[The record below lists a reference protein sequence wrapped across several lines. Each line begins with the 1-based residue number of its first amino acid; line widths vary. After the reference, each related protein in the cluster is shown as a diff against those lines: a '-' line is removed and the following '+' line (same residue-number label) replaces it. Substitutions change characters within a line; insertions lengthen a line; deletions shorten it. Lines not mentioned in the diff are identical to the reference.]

1 MATSEWLLL
10 RLPSGADEAA
20 TWAVADASG
29 AVAAASATGIDP
41 AAAAAGR
48 NVALVVPAADVAL
61 FAVQLPPASEQRQLQ
76 LVPFA
81 LEEQVSE
88 DLDQLHFAIGARDGD
103 TGLVPVAVA
112 ARERM
117 AQWLAQAAALGVRP
131 KAMFAE
137 SDLAPL
143 VPGHVTLLLSG
154 EQIILRNDG
163 GRPVAF
169 PADDP
174 PLALAAL
181 LGAGTDTSTVNLV
194 IHASPE
200 DWERHEAALESL
212 RAQVATF
219 RVQLFTSGML
229 GAIAPGITGS
239 SPVNLLQG
247 AFKVQS
253 PAANHWQRWR
263 TAALLL
269 LGLLLLHTAGTLW
282 QLRQQNQES
291 ARLDAEISRVY
302 GSIFPGQ
309 SPGPAPR
316 RAIEARLQAV
326 AGGGAQSGELMPM
339 LAALAAARQ
348 NVPAA
353 RLESM
358 NFRPG
363 TLQLRLSAPD
373 AATLEQ
379 YSQALKAG
387 GYGANVSSGNQ
398 GPSGFEGVI
407 DVTESGT

>member
-10 RLPSGADEAA
+10 RPPSGADEAA
-20 TWAVADASG
+20 AWAVADASG
-29 AVAAASATGIDP
+29 ALVDESSTGRDV

-48 NVALVVPAADVAL
+48 SVALVVSAADVAL
-61 FAVQLPPASEQRQLQ
+61 FGVQLPPASEQRQLQ

-88 DLDQLHFAIGARDGD
+88 DLDQLHFAVGPRDGA

-112 ARERM
+112 GRERM
-117 AQWLAQAAALGVRP
+117 EQWLAQAAALGVRP

-143 VPGHVTLLLSG
+143 LPGHVTLLLSG
-154 EQIILRNDG
+154 EQIILRNDR

-174 PLALAAL
+174 QLALATM
-181 LGAGTDTSTVNLV
+181 LGSEADGGNVNLA
-194 IHASPE
+194 IYSSPE

-212 RAQVATF
+212 RTQVASF
-219 RVQLFTSGML
+219 RVQLFTSGLL
-229 GAIAPGITGS
+229 GAIAPGITDS
-239 SPVNLLQG
+239 AAVNLLQG

-263 TAALLL
+263 TAAMLL

-282 QLRQQNQES
+282 ELRRQNQES
-291 ARLDAEISRVY
+291 ARLNDEISRVY

-348 NVPAA
+348 NVPSA

-363 TLQLRLSAPD
+363 TLQLRVAAPD

-387 GYGANVSSGNQ
+387 GYGANVSSGSQ
-398 GPSGFEGVI
+398 SPSGFEGVI
-407 DVTESGT
+407 DVTEAGT

>member
-10 RLPSGADEAA
+10 RLPSRADEAA
-20 TWAVADASG
+20 TWAVADAAG
-29 AVAAASATGIDP
+29 AVVAASAAGMDP
-41 AAAAAGR
+41 ASAAAGR

-61 FAVQLPPASEQRQLQ
+61 FAVQLPPANEQRQLQ

-88 DLDQLHFAIGARDGD
+88 DLDELHFAIGTRDGE

-112 ARERM
+112 GRERM
-117 AQWLAQAAALGVRP
+117 GQWLAQAAALGVRP
-131 KAMFAE
+131 KALFAE

-143 VPGHVTLLLSG
+143 LPGHVTLLLSG
-154 EQIILRNDG
+154 EQLILRNDR

-174 PLALAAL
+174 QLAMATL
-181 LGAGTDTSTVNLV
+181 LGVEGDAGNVNLA
-194 IHASPE
+194 IYASPE
-200 DWERHEAALESL
+200 DWAGHEPALESL
-212 RAQVATF
+212 RAQVATS

-229 GAIAPGITGS
+229 GAIAPGIAGS
-239 SPVNLLQG
+239 NPVNLLQG
-247 AFKVQS
+247 AFKLQS

-269 LGLLLLHTAGTLW
+269 LGLLVLHTAGTLW
-282 QLRQQNQES
+282 ELRRQNQES
-291 ARLDAEISRVY
+291 ARLAEEISRVY
-302 GSIFPGQ
+302 GTIFPGQ

-326 AGGGAQSGELMPM
+326 AGGGVQGGELMPM

-348 NVPAA
+348 NVPSA

-358 NFRPG
+358 NFRQG
-363 TLQLRLSAPD
+363 TLQLRVSAPD
-373 AATLEQ
+373 AATVEQ
-379 YSQALKAG
+379 YNQALKAG
-387 GYGANVSSGNQ
+387 GYGANVASGGQ
-398 GPSGFEGVI
+398 SPAGFEGVI
-407 DVTESGT
+407 DVTEPGT